1 MREIPFHTRD
11 PVFEQ
16 VIHYFKVRIANGELQ
31 PGEEMPSRRELA
43 KVFDINP
50 NTVQRAYKE
59 MEKEQL
65 IYTESNFPSKITT
78 DQQLLKNVR
87 EELIHQAVQ
96 AFVESM
102 QMIHVPV
109 DEACIRI
116 KDYLEQEGRC
126 KRND

>member
-78 DQQLLKNVR
+78 DQQRLKTCGKN
-87 EELIHQAVQ
+87 
-96 AFVESM
+96 
-102 QMIHVPV
+102 
-109 DEACIRI
+109 
-116 KDYLEQEGRC
+116 
-126 KRND
+126 

>member
-1 MREIPFHTRD
+1 MREILLHTRD

-16 VIHYFKVRIANGELQ
+16 IIHYFKVLIANGELQ

-43 KVFDINP
+43 KAFEINP

-59 MEKEQL
+59 MEKERL
-65 IYTESNFPSKITT
+65 IHTESNFPSKITT

-102 QMIHVPV
+102 QMIQVPV
-109 DEACIRI
+109 DEALIRI
-116 KDYLEQEGRC
+116 KSQLQQE
-126 KRND
+126 KEVKES